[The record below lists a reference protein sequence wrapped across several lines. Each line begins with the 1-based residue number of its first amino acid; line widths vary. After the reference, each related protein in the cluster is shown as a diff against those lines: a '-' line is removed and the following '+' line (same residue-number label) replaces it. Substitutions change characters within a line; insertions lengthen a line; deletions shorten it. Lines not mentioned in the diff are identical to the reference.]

1 MWAPILTNFFH
12 ILFVIFGFFGA
23 YQYRIK
29 YLVTYSIWN
38 VIWLGWNIFVICFYT
53 NIGILNRDTSDI
65 LNLGT
70 GSVSWFEVNG
80 YGCRASYS
88 TNNTLE
94 IDVFKPPRP
103 EQVDGCLLDY
113 YIVEVIQAGLQCLL
127 AILGL
132 IGAFCIER
140 IFMEED
146 DSFEFMGVDAKSP
159 QHTAVHP
166 MYVSYTSLPTTTT
179 LSNASTKIVSP
190 IHNNNHN
197 FNNNNNSPLHH
208 QHHITDLILKSAL
221 ANSSDKLSRI
231 KSASVTN
238 SPNFSNSS
246 LISSQKYHSYQQY
259 ASPTNLGSAG
269 NLQRNL
275 SFNLK
280 RNGLGYTEV
289 VHNNKGES
297 GIFLSNN
304 VGISNGIKSNNN
316 KKYTNHIIDRSP
328 SPPPVPPRNSSQQR
342 LFGIENPFETS
353 PFVNSNQSPQQS
365 LNAINENG
373 PYMEPL
379 NARIPPFRRTSN
391 GQFSPNSP
399 HSSSPQHSLVQ
410 VSRSP
415 NLNRINARRRLE
427 GSSGSGSRGHGVNF
441 CDQVRSPTRP
451 LPYIDNN
458 GYAEPYAMHRVKS
471 QDRIVHRQRRVHG
484 RTRAGEQQRP
494 RSYCSTNNNQGFIEL
509 GC

>member
-1 MWAPILTNFFH
+1 
-12 ILFVIFGFFGA
+12 
-23 YQYRIK
+23 
-29 YLVTYSIWN
+29 
-38 VIWLGWNIFVICFYT
+38 
-53 NIGILNRDTSDI
+53 
-65 LNLGT
+65 
-70 GSVSWFEVNG
+70 
-80 YGCRASYS
+80 
-88 TNNTLE
+88 
-94 IDVFKPPRP
+94 
-103 EQVDGCLLDY
+103 
-113 YIVEVIQAGLQCLL
+113 
-127 AILGL
+127 
-132 IGAFCIER
+132 
-140 IFMEED
+140 
-146 DSFEFMGVDAKSP
+146 MGVDAKSP

-190 IHNNNHN
+190 IHIT
-197 FNNNNNSPLHH
+197 NNNNNINSPLHH
-208 QHHITDLILKSAL
+208 QHHITDIILKSAL
-221 ANSSDKLSRI
+221 ANSCDKLSKI

-246 LISSQKYHSYQQY
+246 LVSAHKYHSYQQY

-289 VHNNKGES
+289 IHKSDFGGGCKPPNNT
-297 GIFLSNN
+297 
-304 VGISNGIKSNNN
+304 

-353 PFVNSNQSPQQS
+353 PFLLNSSQSPLQS

-373 PYMEPL
+373 PYMEPH
-379 NARIPPFRRTSN
+379 NARIVRNRNT

-399 HSSSPQHSLVQ
+399 NLT
-410 VSRSP
+410 RSP

-427 GSSGSGSRGHGVNF
+427 GGSGSGSRGHGVNF
-441 CDQVRSPTRP
+441 CDQARSPTRP

-484 RTRAGEQQRP
+484 RSRGEQQRP

>member
-1 MWAPILTNFFH
+1 MCPVCVFFNFHRKRFKSLH
-12 ILFVIFGFFGA
+12 QKIFFLFPFVI
-23 YQYRIK
+23 
-29 YLVTYSIWN
+29 
-38 VIWLGWNIFVICFYT
+38 
-53 NIGILNRDTSDI
+53 
-65 LNLGT
+65 
-70 GSVSWFEVNG
+70 
-80 YGCRASYS
+80 
-88 TNNTLE
+88 
-94 IDVFKPPRP
+94 
-103 EQVDGCLLDY
+103 
-113 YIVEVIQAGLQCLL
+113 
-127 AILGL
+127 L
-132 IGAFCIER
+132 IAATV
-140 IFMEED
+140 
-146 DSFEFMGVDAKSP
+146 EFMGVDAKSP

-190 IHNNNHN
+190 IHNNSFTN
-197 FNNNNNSPLHH
+197 NNNNNSPLLH
-208 QHHITDLILKSAL
+208 QHHITDIILKSAL
-221 ANSSDKLSRI
+221 ANSSDKLSKI

-246 LISSQKYHSYQQY
+246 LVSAHKYHSYQQY
-259 ASPTNLGSAG
+259 ASPTNMGSAS

-289 VHNNKGES
+289 IHKTDLS
-297 GIFLSNN
+297 GIS
-304 VGISNGIKSNNN
+304 VPKSN

-342 LFGIENPFETS
+342 LFNGIENPFETS
-353 PFVNSNQSPQQS
+353 PFVNANQSPLQS

-373 PYMEPL
+373 PYMEPH
-379 NARIPPFRRTSN
+379 NARPIPRRTSN
-391 GQFSPNSP
+391 GQFSPNSNA
-399 HSSSPQHSLVQ
+399 SPQHSLVA
-410 VSRSP
+410 RSP

-427 GSSGSGSRGHGVNF
+427 GGSGSGSRGHGVNF